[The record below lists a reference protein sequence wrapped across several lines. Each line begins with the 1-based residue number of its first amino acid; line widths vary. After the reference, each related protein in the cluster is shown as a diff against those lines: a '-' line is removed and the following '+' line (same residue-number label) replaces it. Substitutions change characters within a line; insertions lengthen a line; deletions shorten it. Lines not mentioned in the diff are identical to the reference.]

1 MSDPP
6 RSKLFSLFVHLR
18 LHYQLVLLSP
28 LFIWGFLLGGKV
40 PSLRAG
46 LGFLAFHVFLYGGIT
61 AYNSYYD
68 RDEGPVGGLRFPPPV
83 SEALL
88 PFSLAVQ
95 AAGLVVSLFVG
106 AEFTVLYLLV
116 MVLSVAYSHP
126 RWRWKA
132 RPVLSLFVVAFGQGA
147 IGFMG
152 GWLCGSSPP
161 IPWLGSPSAM
171 LGTAVATLVTVAFF
185 PLSQIYQT
193 DEDSARGDRTFAVA
207 FGANGTFRFAL
218 ACLALAGACMIP
230 LVYRLWGV
238 WDALLVGGVFVAVQ
252 VTILFWQRRFKNQV
266 YANFLILH
274 GLQFGLSLGMIGY
287 MGVRSLLGQ

>member
-1 MSDPP
+1 MSDLR
-6 RSKLFSLFVHLR
+6 RSKWLPLFVHLR

-40 PSLRAG
+40 PSIRVG

-88 PFSLAVQ
+88 GFSLAVQ
-95 AAGLVVSLFVG
+95 AAGLVIALFVG
-106 AEFTVLYLLV
+106 IEFTVLYLIV

-132 RPVLSLFVVAFGQGA
+132 RPILSLFVVAFGQGA
-147 IGFMG
+147 IGFVG

-161 IPWLGSPSAM
+161 KPWMGSPNAM
-171 LGTAVATLVTVAFF
+171 LGTAVATFITVGFF
-185 PLSQIYQT
+185 PLTQIYQT
-193 DEDSARGDRTFAVA
+193 GEDGARGDRTFAVA
-207 FGANGTFRFAL
+207 FGAKGSFGFAL
-218 ACLALAGACMIP
+218 VCLTLAGTCMVP
-230 LVYRLWGV
+230 LVYHLWGR
-238 WDALLVGGVFVAVQ
+238 WDALLIGGVFLVVQ
-252 VTILFWQRRFKNQV
+252 GIIVLWQRRFENQV
-266 YANFLILH
+266 YANFGILH
-274 GLQFGLSLGMIGY
+274 RLQFGLSLGMLGY
-287 MGVRSLLGQ
+287 MGVRLLLS

>member
-1 MSDPP
+1 MSDPR
-6 RSKLFSLFVHLR
+6 RSKWFALFVHLR

-28 LFIWGFLLGGKV
+28 LFIWGFLLGGKIF
-40 PSLRAG
+40 SIRAG

-88 PFSLAVQ
+88 AFSLAVQ
-95 AAGLVVSLFVG
+95 AAGLGLALFVG
-106 AEFTVLYLLV
+106 VEFTVLYLIV
-116 MVLSVAYSHP
+116 MVLSVAYSNP

-171 LGTAVATLVTVAFF
+171 LGTAVATLITVGFF
-185 PLSQIYQT
+185 PLTQIYQT
-193 DEDSARGDRTFAVA
+193 EEDSARGDRTFAVA
-207 FGANGTFRFAL
+207 FGANRSFGFAV
-218 ACLALAGACMIP
+218 ACVALAGVCMVP
-230 LVYRLWGV
+230 LVYHLWGRR
-238 WDALLVGGVFVAVQ
+238 DALLIGGVFVGVQ
-252 VTILFWQRRFKNQV
+252 GIIVLWQRRFKNQV
-266 YANFLILH
+266 FANFRILH
-274 GLQFGLSLGMIGY
+274 GLQFGLSLGMLGY
-287 MGVRSLLGQ
+287 MGARLLLS

>member
-1 MSDPP
+1 MADLRRPKWFP
-6 RSKLFSLFVHLR
+6 LFVHLR

-40 PSLRAG
+40 LSIRAG

-88 PFSLAVQ
+88 GFSLAVQ
-95 AAGLVVSLFVG
+95 AAGLVLALLVG
-106 AEFTVLYLLV
+106 IAFTLLYLIV
-116 MVLSVAYSHP
+116 MALSVAYSHP

-132 RPVLSLFVVAFGQGA
+132 RPILSLFVVAFGQGA

-161 IPWLGSPSAM
+161 IPWLGSPGAM
-171 LGTAVATLVTVAFF
+171 LGTTVATLITVGFF
-185 PLSQIYQT
+185 PLTQIYQT
-193 DEDSARGDRTFAVA
+193 EEDNARGDRTFAVA
-207 FGANGTFRFAL
+207 FGAKGSFRFAL
-218 ACLALAGACMIP
+218 ACLALAGVCMVP
-230 LVYRLWGV
+230 LVYHLWGR
-238 WDALLVGGVFVAVQ
+238 WDALLVGLVFVVVQ
-252 VTILFWQRRFKNQV
+252 GIIVFWQRRFKNHV
-266 YANFLILH
+266 YANFRILH
-274 GLQFGLSLGMIGY
+274 RLQFGLSLGMLGY
-287 MGVRSLLGQ
+287 MGVRLLLS